1 MLVDSNGQLYC
12 ETRGEEGRG
21 RRSVEVRGTNCFE
34 ESGRLV
40 WHEQWAHQGPRVSG
54 DGPEPP
60 G

>member
-21 RRSVEVRGTNCFE
+21 RHSVEARGTDCFE
-34 ESGRLV
+34 DSRRLV
-40 WHEQWAHQGPRVSG
+40 WHELCAHQGPRVHD